1 MKDTRDPGFLHS
13 LLCFGG
19 VIVIVISGLLWLGIS
34 LHSLLVIALVWV
46 AGHSYWLGFSYKS
59 IKSSMISGIEKGLGA
74 IFIFFLIGILVAA
87 LIESGTI
94 GALIYYGLDL
104 LHPSFFLPAG
114 LVLCSLMSLATGTAW
129 GTIAT
134 IGVVLMG
141 LGQALGIPLPLV
153 AGMVVSGASFG
164 DKMSPVSD
172 TTNLAAMSADTDLYS
187 HIKSM
192 MYTTVPT
199 YIICLIIFTFLGFYF
214 TAQAMSEQELS
225 TLSGLLEVEFAISPL
240 TLLPLVV
247 LLALSINRTPAEA
260 SMLASVA
267 AALVLAILTQDR
279 NITEVLNS
287 LHTGYVSDTGLEQL
301 DTLLS
306 RGGIMSMMWTMS
318 LALIALSLGGILDR
332 AGFVRVLLRG
342 ILERIERAASLMTAT
357 ISAGIVANMSMGEGY
372 LSIIFG
378 GQIFKESYEESGLEK
393 HMLSR
398 CLEEGATLSTSLI
411 PWTTSGAFITGV
423 LGMSPLEFA
432 PWTFFNYINPL
443 LSIGLAYL
451 GFGIFR
457 KTESSEVNLRPQ

>member
-1 MKDTRDPGFLHS
+1 MKDTQDPGFLHS

-46 AGHSYWLGFSYKS
+46 AGHSYWLGFNYKS

-199 YIICLIIFTFLGFYF
+199 YIICLIIFTFLGFYY

-225 TLSGLLEVEFAISPL
+225 TLSGLLDVEFAISPL

-267 AALVLAILTQDR
+267 TALVLAILTQDR

-378 GQIFKESYEESGLEK
+378 GQIFRESYEESGLER

-443 LSIGLAYL
+443 LSVGLAYL

>member
-1 MKDTRDPGFLHS
+1 MKDIQDPGFLHS

-199 YIICLIIFTFLGFYF
+199 YIICLIIFTFLGFYY

-225 TLSGLLEVEFAISPL
+225 TLSGLLDVEFAISPL

-267 AALVLAILTQDR
+267 TALVLAILTQDR

-342 ILERIERAASLMTAT
+342 ILERIERAASLMAAT

-378 GQIFKESYEESGLEK
+378 GQIFRESYEESGLER

-443 LSIGLAYL
+443 LSVGLAYL

>member
-1 MKDTRDPGFLHS
+1 MKDIQDPGFLHS

-46 AGHSYWLGFSYKS
+46 AGHSYWLGFNYKS

-199 YIICLIIFTFLGFYF
+199 YIICLIIFTFLGFYY

-225 TLSGLLEVEFAISPL
+225 TLSGLLDVEFAISPL

-267 AALVLAILTQDR
+267 TALVLAILTQDR

-342 ILERIERAASLMTAT
+342 ILERIERAASLMAAT

-378 GQIFKESYEESGLEK
+378 GQIFRESYEESGLER

-443 LSIGLAYL
+443 LSVGLAYL

>member
-1 MKDTRDPGFLHS
+1 MIDTRDPGFLHS

-378 GQIFKESYEESGLEK
+378 GQIFKESYEESGLER

>member
-1 MKDTRDPGFLHS
+1 MEDSQDPSFLHS
-13 LLCFGG
+13 LICFGG
-19 VIVIVISGLLWLGIS
+19 VIVTVISCMLWLGIS
-34 LHSLLVIALVWV
+34 LHSLLVIAVVWV
-46 AGHSYWLGFSYKS
+46 AGHSSWLGFSYQK

-94 GALIYYGLDL
+94 GGLIYYGLDL
-104 LHPSFFLPAG
+104 LHPTFFLPAG

-141 LGQALGIPLPLV
+141 LGSVLGIPLPIV
-153 AGMVVSGASFG
+153 VGMVVSGASFG

-172 TTNLAAMSADTDLYS
+172 TTNLAAMSADTDLYA

-192 MYTTVPT
+192 LYTTVPT
-199 YIICLIIFTFLGFYF
+199 YIISLIAFMLVGLYYTG
-214 TAQAMSEQELS
+214 Q
-225 TLSGLLEVEFAISPL
+225 TLSAQEILTLSQHLEIEFAISPL
-240 TLLPLVV
+240 TLLPLIV
-247 LLALSINRTPAEA
+247 LLVLSLKRTPAEA

-267 AALVLAILTQDR
+267 TAVVLAVATQDR
-279 NITEVLNS
+279 AITEVLNS
-287 LHTGYVSDTGLEQL
+287 LHTGYVADTGLEQL

-306 RGGIMSMMWTMS
+306 RGGITSMMWTMS

-342 ILERIERAASLMTAT
+342 VLKRIKRSASLMAT
-357 ISAGIVANMSMGEGY
+357 TIGTGVIANMSMGEGY

-378 GQIFKESYEESGLEK
+378 GQIFKESYEEDRLEK

-411 PWTTSGAFITGV
+411 PWTTSGAFITGA

-432 PWTFFNYINPL
+432 PWAFFNYINPL
-443 LSIGLAYL
+443 LSIGLAYM

-457 KTESSEVNLRPQ
+457 QTQLPATN